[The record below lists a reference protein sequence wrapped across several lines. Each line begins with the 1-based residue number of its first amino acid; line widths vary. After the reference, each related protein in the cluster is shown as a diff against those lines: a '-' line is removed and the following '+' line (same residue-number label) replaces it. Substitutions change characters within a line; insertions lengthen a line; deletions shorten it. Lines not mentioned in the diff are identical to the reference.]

1 MGIGILFRLI
11 SGPGYLKMR
20 REDLMNF
27 NRIDETENPGEFI
40 AFLDTVFRNEGI
52 VAMKRRTYELLTA
65 KAGQRI
71 LEVGCGTGADAREIS
86 KMISPGG
93 RLVAIDKSEALISEA
108 RRRSGGKNNSIDF
121 VVGDATALDLESETF
136 DACRIERTL
145 IHIPEPAAAMS
156 EMVRVLHSGGKLVAY
171 EPDLETYVI
180 DSSYRELSRRL
191 LKFWY
196 GQLQCGWVARHLPAM
211 FKEIGLTDINVEPRS
226 MIYDFDLV
234 GPSLYGTMQRA
245 CEAGVATTDEV
256 AAWFTDLEQ
265 ARDSG
270 TFFCANMGYIVS
282 GRKP

>member
-1 MGIGILFRLI
+1 
-11 SGPGYLKMR
+11 MR

-40 AFLDTVFRNEGI
+40 AFLDTVSRNEDI
-52 VAMKRRTYELLTA
+52 MAMKRRTYELLTA

-71 LEVGCGTGADAREIS
+71 LEVGCGTGDDARQIAQ
-86 KMISPGG
+86 MISPGG
-93 RLVAIDKSEALISEA
+93 SLVAIDKSEALIGEA
-108 RRRSGGKNNSIDF
+108 QRRSERQSDSIDF
-121 VVGDATALDLESETF
+121 VVGDANELNLESATF

-145 IHIPEPAAAMS
+145 IHIPEPSAAVS

-211 FKEIGLTDINVEPRS
+211 FKEIGMADINVEPRP

-234 GPSLYGTMQRA
+234 VPSLYGTMQRA
-245 CEAGVATTDEV
+245 AEAGIATADEV

-265 ARDSG
+265 AHDNGS
-270 TFFCANMGYIVS
+270 FFCANMGYIVS
-282 GRKP
+282 GRKL

>member
-1 MGIGILFRLI
+1 
-11 SGPGYLKMR
+11 MR

-40 AFLDTVFRNEGI
+40 AFLDTASRNEGI
-52 VAMKRRTYELLTA
+52 MAMKRRTYELLGA
-65 KAGQRI
+65 RAGQKI
-71 LEVGCGTGADAREIS
+71 LEVGCGTGDDARQIAQ
-86 KMISPGG
+86 MISPGG
-93 RLVAIDKSEALISEA
+93 SLVAIDKSKALISEA
-108 RRRSGGKNNSIDF
+108 QRRSRGQSDSIDF
-121 VVGDATALDLESETF
+121 VVGDANELNLESATF

-145 IHIPEPAAAMS
+145 IHIPEPSAAVS

-211 FKEIGLTDINVEPRS
+211 FKEIGMADINVEPRS

-245 CEAGVATTDEV
+245 AEAGIATADEV

-265 ARDSG
+265 AHDNGS
-270 TFFCANMGYIVS
+270 FFCANMGYIVS
-282 GRKP
+282 GRKL